1 MRHLELS
8 INIGRAETG
17 EARWTAREEIL
28 GGLKQDTV
36 LGAVGV
42 RTAEAMAG
50 VGSATRPGQGAL
62 HAHNQLE
69 MGRRRLRRVPE
80 VWTLHLPS
88 Q

>member
-1 MRHLELS
+1 VRHLELP

-17 EARWTAREEIL
+17 EARWTANAEIL
-28 GGLKQDTV
+28 GVVDQDTV
-36 LGAVGV
+36 LRAVGV
-42 RTAEAMAG
+42 RAAEAMAG
-50 VGSATRPGQGAL
+50 VGSAARPGQEAL

-69 MGRRRLRRVPE
+69 MGRRRLRRMLQ